1 MKGEVVVHGD
11 RRRKK
16 KNSCTKAETSLLAS
30 PYEYTTEMDDHNV
43 RHRSLKLL

>member
-1 MKGEVVVHGD
+1 MVIGEEEEKFKMKV
-11 RRRKK
+11 
-16 KNSCTKAETSLLAS
+16 ETSLLAS